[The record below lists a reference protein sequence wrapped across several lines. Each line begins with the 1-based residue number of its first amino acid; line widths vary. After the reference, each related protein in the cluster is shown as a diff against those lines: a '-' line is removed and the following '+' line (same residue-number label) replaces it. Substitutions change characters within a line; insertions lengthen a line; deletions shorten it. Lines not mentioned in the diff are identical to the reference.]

1 MKKAELVEAVAE
13 KAGLTKAD
21 ATRAIEALF
30 DTVKTAMVKGE
41 RVAIPGF
48 GTFSV
53 GERAA
58 REGRNPQTGA
68 TVKIINNH
76 DNHLKSTVQNLV
88 DLLKEFDS
96 ELMGI
101 GVLIDNKLSTNKI
114 TKDYVSLI
122 DIVEINEDGVKMVPP
137 M

>member
-1 MKKAELVEAVAE
+1 MKKAELVEAVATA
-13 KAGLTKAD
+13 AGLTKAD

-68 TVKIINNH
+68 TVKIAAC
-76 DNHLKSTVQNLV
+76 KSAKFKAATA
-88 DLLKEFDS
+88 LKEA
-96 ELMGI
+96 
-101 GVLIDNKLSTNKI
+101 
-114 TKDYVSLI
+114 
-122 DIVEINEDGVKMVPP
+122 IN
-137 M
+137 